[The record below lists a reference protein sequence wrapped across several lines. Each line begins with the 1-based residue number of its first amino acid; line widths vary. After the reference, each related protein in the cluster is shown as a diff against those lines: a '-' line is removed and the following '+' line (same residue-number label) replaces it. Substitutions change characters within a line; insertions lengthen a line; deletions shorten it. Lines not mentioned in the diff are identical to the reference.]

1 MKRTLIATILFI
13 SLLLSSGVWIWLT
26 RYIPPGVLRDI
37 VIPTVGVFVAAIF
50 VALLVVR
57 VRLLLRNESNSNIDV
72 FFGVVEFCLFVGT
85 FAWMH
90 TELGLQSATDPT
102 APVIHSFPES
112 FYFTILN
119 FTSLGAEDLITTPD
133 SRFLVAIE
141 SFVGYLLLATIA
153 ATIVTLIGRSRPIT
167 NSARHAME
175 DRQDGAPAPPKDTPG
190 D

>member
-1 MKRTLIATILFI
+1 MKRTLIATILFV

-26 RYIPPGVLRDI
+26 RYIAPGILRDI
-37 VIPTVGVFVAAIF
+37 VIPLVGVFVAAIF
-50 VALLVVR
+50 VSLLIVR

-72 FFGVVEFCLFVGT
+72 FFGAVEFCLFVGT

-90 TELGLQSATDPT
+90 TELGLQPANDPA

-112 FYFTILN
+112 VYFTILN

-141 SFVGYLLLATIA
+141 SFVGYLVLATIA
-153 ATIVTLIGRSRPIT
+153 ATIVTLIGRSQHREAAASDHDSDRP
-167 NSARHAME
+167 
-175 DRQDGAPAPPKDTPG
+175 DDAPPSQAR
-190 D
+190 